1 MKTETQI
8 INAYWELLDTLTPKL
23 KLKLIEKLAKSV
35 DKDVPVKSDRFEKSF
50 GAWIDSRDSDEI
62 IAEIRNC
69 RTLNRQIES
78 F

>member
-8 INAYWELLDTLTPKL
+8 INAYWELLETLTLKL
-23 KLKLIEKLAKSV
+23 KLKLIEKLSQSV
-35 DKDVPVKSDRFEKSF
+35 DKDVHMKNDRFEKSF

-62 IAEIRNC
+62 IAEIRNS

>member
-8 INAYWELLDTLTPKL
+8 INAYLELLETLTPKL
-23 KLKLIEKLAKSV
+23 KLKLIEKLSKSI
-35 DKDVPVKSDRFEKSF
+35 DKEILVNNDRFEKSF
-50 GAWIDSRDSDEI
+50 GAWVDSRDSDEI
-62 IAEIRNC
+62 IAEIRNS